1 MADVDLSLAI
11 SSAGVP
17 QALADLRKI
26 RSEGKLTGDA
36 LSQLAQS
43 SVLAGRNIDKAFS
56 GGGGAGSKQFKAAMD
71 QTGKGA
77 VSLTQQLRE
86 LEKEYARLSS
96 AQVGASAS
104 QRLTTGG
111 GAGGLAG
118 GLAIANQIA
127 ALRAALGA
135 DAVKDQIQVER
146 ELQAVRDQGAAR
158 LAAQASLRGAQDE
171 RELASMKSKERAALV
186 LTRAE
191 EAYTQAVRAR
201 YAAFRTTSGDSGID
215 SERRTLALRAEAD
228 AYRAVTAAQQQNS
241 NERQASAGDSFRYL
255 ILAGLANQAA
265 QSILSVGQASISS
278 SMLIERSFADVDRT
292 FDGTQSQ
299 LDGLRERLRALST
312 ESPVSITDLMG
323 IATLGNQLGVAAAD
337 IEGFTTTIA
346 QYTAVSGQSAED
358 AATAFGKISN
368 LTGLA
373 ASQYSNLASAIT
385 YTARTTVATEA
396 TIQRTATEI
405 TALASGAG
413 FSADAIVGLAG
424 ALSSLAIPPE
434 RARGALSLYFGALNT
449 AVAEGG
455 PKLEAFAALTGK
467 TTKELDTLVRQ
478 NKGQEIFTAFISGL
492 SDLDNVAKTTAL
504 DTLGL
509 STIRVDQTMRALSQ
523 NVPLVTKS
531 LEGAKTAFDD
541 NTEIANQYATIQ
553 ATLNSLWIEFQNA
566 VQNAA
571 GAVGDEFAPAAKDA
585 LIATTN
591 LIVGLTA
598 FSKTPIGSAMLKI
611 ASATAILIGVL
622 AAIVGAAALAK
633 ASLVV
638 LTFAIQ
644 GMGISTATKGLLG
657 WLAALVTT
665 SGATR
670 AAAVNTVTLRVALA
684 ETTAGMTASTV
695 ATRALGVAMNF
706 LKIAIPLIALT
717 LAVAGITALA
727 EKIDKASN
735 PSKTLTDDLTGLK
748 EALTMDNK
756 NTIDSALDKII
767 TSSNDT
773 HTPISDFNRSILAAI
788 EIQKQ
793 AEQALSGTNNKI
805 DEQAFKLGDASK
817 AWIADALKT
826 QDDLK
831 DIIDGRD
838 WWEQATEDWSKA
850 IPILGSWISG
860 LGGGDSADTKV
871 SRDQLEKLIMGG
883 LDVNELAQIAIE
895 QGKDAALKSYDGFQ
909 KGFEEA
915 NPGDTSAADF
925 GKVLPG
931 ILDSV
936 VSAYKEAAVQI
947 ALEGGKLDQ
956 TSGVAVGLASDFD
969 TLGQYTGDLVDKGEA
984 LAVTFSGV
992 TGRLDE
998 FRDSVQAAIK
1008 GYVGF
1013 DSVLTKAQDTAQAVA
1028 DAYNEAN
1035 DLSGSDQIAPL
1046 AIDATAFGASLD
1058 QAISDAT
1065 TFYTQI
1071 NRLADTG
1078 STSFALQLAELG
1090 PEASGILSS
1099 ALDLDDAG
1107 RQKLETSARYAAFLA
1122 SDAFKKEMNSQ
1133 MADQNEA
1140 YARILQGG
1148 GSLGDVQS
1156 YIAAQVAG
1164 VGAEWEKQWDINHPN
1179 LPLNVTPDLVDPTP
1193 EQLSLFSQKL
1203 SGQIV
1208 VTPNV
1213 RMPGDSKDGTPLT
1226 NTYSDMSNGSSITL
1240 PANLDSKTL
1249 AASLAVWQENQ
1260 SATPA
1265 ELQALLN
1272 KPGLNADL
1280 DNWVATRGAIQIEAA
1295 VRPYIVGSSLGSGDV
1310 YKRAHGGPIGTPR
1323 YAGGG
1328 LHGRVPGSGSTT
1340 SDSVWARLSQGE
1352 YINDASS
1359 RNFWGTDFFDSLN
1372 RKMLPTAFLGMLS
1385 AAASSNNGP
1394 QKVTNV
1400 NVTQV
1405 NPVTRDPLKELREK
1419 SEAVAA
1425 GIWE

>member
-36 LSQLAQS
+36 LSQLAQA

-96 AQVGASAS
+96 AQVGASAKD
-104 QRLTTGG
+104 RLTLA
-111 GAGGLAG
+111 GAGGGLTG

-135 DAVKDQIQVER
+135 DAVKDQIAVER
-146 ELQAVRDQGAAR
+146 QLQATRDQAAAR
-158 LAAQASLRGAQDE
+158 QAAQASLRGAQDE
-171 RELASMKSKERAALV
+171 RELAGMKAKERAALV
-186 LTRAE
+186 LSRAE

-201 YAAFRTTSGDSGID
+201 YAAFRTSAGDPAID

-228 AYRAVTAAQQQNS
+228 AYRAVTAAQQANN

-255 ILAGLANQAA
+255 ILAGLAQQAS
-265 QSILSVGQASISS
+265 QSIFGIGQASLSA
-278 SMLIERSFADVDRT
+278 SMQIERSFADVDRT
-292 FDGTQSQ
+292 FDGTNSQ
-299 LDGLRERLRALST
+299 LEGLRARLQALST

-323 IATLGNQLGVAAAD
+323 IATLGNQLGAAAAD

-396 TIQRTATEI
+396 TIQRTAQEI
-405 TALASGAG
+405 TALADGAG

-492 SDLDNVAKTTAL
+492 SELDTVAKTTAL

-531 LEGAKTAFDD
+531 LEGAKQAFDD
-541 NTEIANQYATIQ
+541 NTEISSQYATIQ
-553 ATLNSLWIEFQNA
+553 DTLNSLWIEFQNA

-585 LIATTN
+585 LIAITN
-591 LIVGLTA
+591 LVVGLTA
-598 FSKTPIGSAMLKI
+598 FSKTPIGDAMLKF
-611 ASATAILIGVL
+611 ASGAALLIGTL

-644 GMGISTATKGLLG
+644 GMGISTATKGILG

-670 AAAVNTVTLRVALA
+670 AAAVNMTTLRVALA
-684 ETTAGMTASTV
+684 ETTAGVTV
-695 ATRALGVAMNF
+695 ATVGARALTIAMNL
-706 LKIAIPLIALT
+706 LKVALPLIAIT
-717 LAVAGITALA
+717 LAIAGITALA
-727 EKIDKASN
+727 DGIDKAVN
-735 PSKTLTDDLTGLK
+735 PSKALTDDLTGLK
-748 EALTMDNK
+748 EALLTDNK
-756 NTIDSALDKII
+756 DTVDKALDSLV
-767 TSSNDT
+767 SSATRT
-773 HTPISDFNRSILAAI
+773 HGPVSDFNQSILTAI
-788 EIQKQ
+788 EVQKQ
-793 AEQALSGTNNKI
+793 AEAALSGTNNAL
-805 DEQAFKLGDASK
+805 DSQAFKLGDASK
-817 AWIADALKT
+817 AWIADALKS
-826 QDDLK
+826 QE
-831 DIIDGRD
+831 DIADILDGRSF
-838 WWEQATEDWSKA
+838 WE
-850 IPILGSWISG
+850 G
-860 LGGGDSADTKV
+860 LTDFTAGGDSTT
-871 SRDQLEKLIMGG
+871 SRDQFEKFILGG
-883 LDVNELAQIAIE
+883 LDLNELSQISIT
-895 QGKDAALKSYDGFQ
+895 QGVDAGKAAYKSWQEGFAKANPDQADAAAQ
-909 KGFEEA
+909 
-915 NPGDTSAADF
+915 F
-925 GKVLPG
+925 GEYVLPS
-931 ILDSV
+931 ILTSV
-936 VSAYKEAAVQI
+936 VDAYGKAAVEAAI
-947 ALEGGKLDQ
+947 AGGALAD
-956 TSGVAVGLASDFD
+956 SGNVAVGVASDFNN
-969 TLGQYTGDLVDKGEA
+969 LGAYTGDLVDKGEA

-998 FRDSVQAAIK
+998 FRDSVQKAIA
-1008 GYVGF
+1008 GEVGF
-1013 DSVLTKAQDTAQAVA
+1013 SDVLSRAKDAAQAVA
-1028 DAYNEAN
+1028 DAASEA
-1035 DLSGSDQIAPL
+1035 SGEDIAPL
-1046 AIDATAFGASLD
+1046 AIDASAFGAALD
-1058 QAISDAT
+1058 AAIGDAT

-1071 NRLADTG
+1071 NQLADTG
-1078 STSFALQLAELG
+1078 STSFAMQLAELG

-1099 ALDLDDAG
+1099 ALSDPAG
-1107 RQKLETSARYAAFLA
+1107 LAKLEEASRYAAFLA
-1122 SDAFKKEMNSQ
+1122 SDAFKKEMDAQ
-1133 MADQNEA
+1133 MSDSNEA

-1148 GSLGDVQS
+1148 GSLEDVRS

-1164 VGAEWEKQWDINHPN
+1164 VGEAWEQQWAIDHPN
-1179 LPLNVTPDLVDPTP
+1179 LPLNVTPELVDP
-1193 EQLSLFSQKL
+1193 SQDAIDIWSKIN
-1203 SGQIV
+1203 SGRITIKPV
-1208 VTPNV
+1208 IL
-1213 RMPGDSKDGTPLT
+1213 GGSYGGGTGG
-1226 NTYSDMSNGSSITL
+1226 TYSANEYSDTQTGAKITL
-1240 PANLDSKTL
+1240 PADLDQNTL
-1249 AASLAVWQENQ
+1249 AASLTTWLGGQQ
-1260 SATPA
+1260 TSPA
-1265 ELQALLN
+1265 NLAAKLN
-1272 KPGLNADL
+1272 TTGFSKDI
-1280 DNWVATRGAIQIEAA
+1280 DNWQAANGPVKIYATVIPSYSFGADPMNTRRSIGGEFAKGGSVNAPRFANGGQAGKFRG
-1295 VRPYIVGSSLGSGDV
+1295 
-1310 YKRAHGGPIGTPR
+1310 
-1323 YAGGG
+1323 
-1328 LHGRVPGSGSTT
+1328 PGSGT
-1340 SDSVWARLSQGE
+1340 SDSIWARVSNGE
-1352 YINDASS
+1352 FINDASS
-1359 RNFWGTDFFDSLN
+1359 TKFWGDDFFDSLN
-1372 RKMLPTAFLGMLS
+1372 RKMLPTAFLSMLG

-1394 QKVTNV
+1394 QKVTHV

-1405 NPVTRDPLKELREK
+1405 NPVTRDPLKDLREK